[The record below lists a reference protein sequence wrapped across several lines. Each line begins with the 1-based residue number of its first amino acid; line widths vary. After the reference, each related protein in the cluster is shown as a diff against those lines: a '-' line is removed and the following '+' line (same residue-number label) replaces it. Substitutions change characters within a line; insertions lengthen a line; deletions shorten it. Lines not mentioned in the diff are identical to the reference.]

1 MKVLLNIKDNKVDFV
16 MELLN
21 SLSFVT
27 TETISP
33 SKAKFLKELKGS
45 VNEVILAKQG
55 KKKLKSANQ
64 LLNEL

>member
-1 MKVLLNIKDNKVDFV
+1 MKVLVNIKDNKVDFV

-33 SKAKFLKELKGS
+33 SKAKFLKELKAYGPKR
-45 VNEVILAKQG
+45 L
-55 KKKLKSANQ
+55 
-64 LLNEL
+64 